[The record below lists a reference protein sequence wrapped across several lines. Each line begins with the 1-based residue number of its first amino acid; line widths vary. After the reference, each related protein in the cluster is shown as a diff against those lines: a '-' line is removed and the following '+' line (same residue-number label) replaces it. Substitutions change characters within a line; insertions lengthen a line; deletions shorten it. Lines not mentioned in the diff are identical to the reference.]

1 MSKLWY
7 QEPAADWNHA
17 LPLGNGSMGAMCFGG
32 TIQDRWSLND
42 DTIYSGGFI
51 DRVNPDARE
60 GIEAVRRLLSEGRLA
75 EAEEL
80 AEEAVMGVPEGERAY
95 EPLCELIAQFKTP
108 RRTHYHSPI
117 QARWLDGRNMQ
128 DFEPQEGVSGYCR
141 SLHLCGKALSRI
153 LPAFWLFVWRVE
165 TGAPF
170 CAERDE

>member
-42 DTIYSGGFI
+42 DTIYSGGFM

-80 AEEAVMGVPEGERAY
+80 AEEAVMGVPEGERA
-95 EPLCELIAQFKTP
+95 
-108 RRTHYHSPI
+108 
-117 QARWLDGRNMQ
+117 
-128 DFEPQEGVSGYCR
+128 
-141 SLHLCGKALSRI
+141 
-153 LPAFWLFVWRVE
+153 
-165 TGAPF
+165 
-170 CAERDE
+170 

>member
-7 QEPAADWNHA
+7 QEPAGDWNHA

-42 DTIYSGGFI
+42 DTIYSGGFM

-95 EPLCELIAQFKTP
+95 EPLCELVAQFKTP
-108 RRTHYHSPI
+108 RPHAVSQSHSGSLAGRTGHAGLRAGRGCFRLPPQSGSGPRHSPC
-117 QARWLDGRNMQ
+117 D
-128 DFEPQEGVSGYCR
+128 
-141 SLHLCGKALSRI
+141 LH
-153 LPAFWLFVWRVE
+153 
-165 TGAPF
+165 TG
-170 CAERDE
+170 